1 MDLLYNGNTV
11 KIITEILTTL
21 DFLLLKWKMPR
32 KLFVSVLL
40 KLEVL
45 ERMESTKMKSNE

>member
-1 MDLLYNGNTV
+1 M
-11 KIITEILTTL
+11 IFTL

-32 KLFVSVLL
+32 KLFFSVLL

-45 ERMESTKMKSNE
+45 EQMESR

>member
-1 MDLLYNGNTV
+1 MDPLCKCNT
-11 KIITEILTTL
+11 IITEILNTL

-32 KLFVSVLL
+32 KLFFFVLF

-45 ERMESTKMKSNE
+45 ERMESTKMKLNE